1 MTTEDLKEGKSYS
14 IEWIDGEYKTNC
26 VYIRKSKIFKK
37 GGIME
42 SVWIFY
48 AVTFIPV
55 TLFGSIVFIL
65 FNLQNKLESE
75 K

>member
-1 MTTEDLKEGKSYS
+1 
-14 IEWIDGEYKTNC
+14 
-26 VYIRKSKIFKK
+26 
-37 GGIME
+37 ME

-65 FNLQNKLESE
+65 FNLQNKLKNRCLYCMCVAKMGHITKSNLL

>member
-1 MTTEDLKEGKSYS
+1 
-14 IEWIDGEYKTNC
+14 
-26 VYIRKSKIFKK
+26 
-37 GGIME
+37 ME

-65 FNLQNKLESE
+65 FNLQNKLET
-75 K
+75 KK